1 MKKKSGIDKKIDNLK
16 PGQSIALS
24 SDSDAGVLVA
34 ERSGNG
40 KKLTLLR
47 QKKDGSF
54 RVLSVR
60 SF

>member
-24 SDSDAGVLVA
+24 SDSCAGVLVA

-47 QKKDGSF
+47 QQKDGSF